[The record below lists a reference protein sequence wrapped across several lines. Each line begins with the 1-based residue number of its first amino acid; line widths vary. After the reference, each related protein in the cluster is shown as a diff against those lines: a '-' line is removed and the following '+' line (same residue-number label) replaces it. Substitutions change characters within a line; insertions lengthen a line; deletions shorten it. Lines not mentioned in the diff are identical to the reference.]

1 VARQQHEWQGRTRSG
16 RRRIVTVMMELLRA
30 MDRRDARQVA
40 VAQRAAEVVQGR
52 PREMATRAST
62 PHTHPLTG
70 QAARL
75 VQ

>member
-1 VARQQHEWQGRTRSG
+1 
-16 RRRIVTVMMELLRA
+16 MMELLRA
-30 MDRRDARQVA
+30 LDRRDARQVA

-62 PHTHPLTG
+62 LHTHPLTG